1 MVNTSPEW
9 LSALLVCRI
18 VPWSGTAWRFH
29 SQRYTPTS
37 HGGSLKVTGRYHR
50 GWDRYPEAETWSAL
64 YLALKPHIALGER
77 LRHTT
82 PEVLASLN
90 GQRLSELRLVLHRVI
105 IGCHLPDCAGS
116 AIPGITLNDLCRPHD
131 YAKPHQVAAT
141 ARTMGVEGMLVPS
154 CTEFAGGNLVVFPD
168 LLDTNS
174 TIGVVRS
181 EDPTLFIGR

>member
-1 MVNTSPEW
+1 MVDASPDW
-9 LSALLVCRI
+9 LSAVQACRI

-29 SQRYTPTS
+29 SQRYTAAS

-50 GWDRYPEAETWSAL
+50 GRDHYPEAETWPAL

-82 PEVLASLN
+82 PELLASLN
-90 GQRLSELRLVLHRVI
+90 GQRLSELRLGLHRVI
-105 IGCHLPDCAGS
+105 VGCHLPDCARS
-116 AIPGITLNDLCRPHD
+116 AIPGMTADDLCRPHD
-131 YAKPHQVAAT
+131 YATTHQVAAA

-168 LLDTNS
+168 LLDAHS
-174 TIGVVRS
+174 TIEVVRS